1 MSAYEEIVHSDAV
14 GPGDLAADDGAGAN
28 VNYHSAESYL
38 SLDPDIPA
46 TSEDAKRL
54 WGRVAVAYAKHI
66 GTARPRSPPTGR
78 MSPKEA
84 TPRLVRFLEDAVKT
98 LAALQSFWKDFDK
111 AETHVMLELL
121 QTVRGILRV
130 LSGPLIGSDCAVAR
144 RV

>member
-14 GPGDLAADDGAGAN
+14 GPGDLAVDDGAAAN
-28 VNYHSAESYL
+28 IDYHSAHSYL

-46 TSEDAKRL
+46 NAEDAKRL
-54 WGRVAVAYAKHI
+54 WGRVAVAHAKLI

-98 LAALQSFWKDFDK
+98 LAALQSFWNDFNK
-111 AETHVMLELL
+111 AETHAMLELL
-121 QTVRGILRV
+121 QTVRSFPHI
-130 LSGPLIGSDCAVAR
+130 LSGLLISSDREVAR